1 MRRRIFLGNGGK
13 KWKSGNGFFQ
23 KRCYKKKERR
33 KEGSGDET
41 FLIGVCAHT
50 TQFSLHMQS
59 GSSQSFLRDSGFPFF
74 FGGKKPMHHYR
85 DIDHTIVVL
94 HFADH
99 LPMFLNTLNSENM
112 SWHHTRQCIESA
124 APQQF
129 FFCTWAGPSAKWPT
143 RLITLRS
150 RLVRCFHLASFR
162 VRFLIRAL
170 PSIPLFIIS
179 FPPTHLL
186 SVNLFPF
193 QDIARVH
200 PGRAQ
205 WFGKFFL
212 FTIVG
217 LILRPGH
224 VQNKYEP
231 CMVVAHVLFV
241 DDESRGDSI
250 CQFVCFLFHVME
262 LSFSNF
268 WCFLHDLLLIFD
280 TDHWILEVQLH
291 RLKLPN
297 VSSNFLPRVEEG
309 G

>member
-1 MRRRIFLGNGGK
+1 MRRF
-13 KWKSGNGFFQ
+13 W
-23 KRCYKKKERR
+23 
-33 KEGSGDET
+33 
-41 FLIGVCAHT
+41 
-50 TQFSLHMQS
+50 
-59 GSSQSFLRDSGFPFF
+59 SGFAPTQHNFHYTCNQVLHKAFWGTQVSFFF

-212 FTIVG
+212 
-217 LILRPGH
+217 L
-224 VQNKYEP
+224 
-231 CMVVAHVLFV
+231 
-241 DDESRGDSI
+241 
-250 CQFVCFLFHVME
+250 
-262 LSFSNF
+262 LSLDWFFAQAMCKISMSLV
-268 WCFLHDLLLIFD
+268 W
-280 TDHWILEVQLH
+280 
-291 RLKLPN
+291 
-297 VSSNFLPRVEEG
+297 
-309 G
+309 